1 MLEKE
6 GQIDMRHAAGMADR
20 KLRETDPRSGQARE
34 RIESRGQLYN
44 VM

>member
-1 MLEKE
+1 
-6 GQIDMRHAAGMADR
+6 MRHAAGMA
-20 KLRETDPRSGQARE
+20 DPRSGQARE